1 MTDFPKI
8 YDFETYSDYGWEVF
22 IQVLTVPTKF
32 ALLDITIQLD
42 DYGADEIFPAI
53 QLSVGSTHLLGFF
66 FRWGRFQFDFS
77 IVDFKA
83 HNLEWYR
90 RTYE

>member
-8 YDFETYSDYGWEVF
+8 YDFETYEDYGKEWF
-22 IQVLTVPTKF
+22 IQILTSSKF
-32 ALLDITIQLD
+32 ALIDLTVQWD

-77 IVDFKA
+77 IVDFKPR
-83 HNLEWYR
+83 NLEWYR